1 VNRPISCFTAIS
13 LSALL
18 ERTSLACKETRKSRP
33 AVQLQQVFSPSET
46 GFNGR
51 FVPQQFTGAH
61 VRMGSSTSFRD
72 FRFSPDFGHIAA
84 SRRSATNRLTRD
96 EARPIAVNFAKL
108 LGLLRRSPPIS
119 EA

>member
-1 VNRPISCFTAIS
+1 
-13 LSALL
+13 
-18 ERTSLACKETRKSRP
+18 
-33 AVQLQQVFSPSET
+33 
-46 GFNGR
+46 
-51 FVPQQFTGAH
+51 
-61 VRMGSSTSFRD
+61 MGSSTSFRD

-119 EA
+119 KA